1 MEDEIEDKRESL
13 YVEKYPQMPRL
24 GSRVKRGR
32 DWMYD
37 DHDNYGPGTVVGHLK
52 EGIHKICKA
61 ESEIV
66 TSFYRFIY
74 EFFTRFLNITSKVI
88 IISVYNCFKYSVI
101 ILNNH

>member
-13 YVEKYPQMPRL
+13 YVEKYHQMPRL

-52 EGIHKICKA
+52 EGKCKIRNA
-61 ESEIV
+61 ESDMV
-66 TSFYRFIY
+66 TNFYLLLYMISF
-74 EFFTRFLNITSKVI
+74 
-88 IISVYNCFKYSVI
+88 
-101 ILNNH
+101 